1 MSSMMNRDMYIL
13 IRSEQAAVPEHDP
26 WSSFSRYDHR
36 WLHHQLMACL
46 PQSIRT
52 SSTPQIRYCP
62 RLKKDQNLMACTL
75 WESIEVLQKATSPS
89 FSWSVSTT
97 PLVACRQP
105 KLLFRQQKC
114 WTWDSCGKLRTWT
127 QSTKRPVRFQRSTQ
141 PMYMEGCLHLRGS
154 DSWSRSCLGMLFLL
168 CWHFCAFLMLAAGMR
183 FHHWYDITWVSAGNA
198 FCRVTMCSLWSCTQL
213 SITIAKDLK
222 LRQVDIANSNII
234 ALVATYEPLPAIRFI
249 RSWNLLI

>member
-1 MSSMMNRDMYIL
+1 MN
-13 IRSEQAAVPEHDP
+13 P

-97 PLVACRQP
+97 PPGSLSSTETSLSPAKMLDVRLLWKAPDVNPVNQKARSIPALNPANVYGRVFTFAWFGFMVA
-105 KLLFRQQKC
+105 FM
-114 WTWDSCGKLRTWT
+114 SC
-127 QSTKRPVRFQRSTQ
+127 
-141 PMYMEGCLHLRGS
+141 
-154 DSWSRSCLGMLFLL
+154 MLFLCISNAGRRYAFPPL
-168 CWHFCAFLMLAAGMR
+168 VWYNLGIRGKLFLQSHQVFTLILHTVEHYHCQRSQTSSGWHCQF
-183 FHHWYDITWVSAGNA
+183 
-198 FCRVTMCSLWSCTQL
+198 
-213 SITIAKDLK
+213 
-222 LRQVDIANSNII
+222 
-234 ALVATYEPLPAIRFI
+234 
-249 RSWNLLI
+249 